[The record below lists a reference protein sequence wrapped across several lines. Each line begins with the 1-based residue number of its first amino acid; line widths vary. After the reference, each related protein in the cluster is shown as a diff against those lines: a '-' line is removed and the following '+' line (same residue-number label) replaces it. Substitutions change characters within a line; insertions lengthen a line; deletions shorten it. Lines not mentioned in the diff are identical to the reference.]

1 MIDLYLLD
9 TSAIIAYLEAED
21 GGIRVRELLGSEK
34 TLLPFVVVLEVHYVT
49 TRRKGSAGA
58 LERLTAL
65 KSLPSTWLH
74 TVDEATLLAASW
86 IQSGPPPLI
95 ADALVAG
102 FAISQAAIL
111 VHKDPEFDAIGTEL
125 RQERLPYKPRRG
137 TP

>member
-74 TVDEATLLAASW
+74 TVDEATLLAASRIKAAHHLSLPTLW
-86 IQSGPPPLI
+86 WPGSQS
-95 ADALVAG
+95 A
-102 FAISQAAIL
+102 
-111 VHKDPEFDAIGTEL
+111 
-125 RQERLPYKPRRG
+125 RQPSWFTKIRSL